1 MSFTTLL
8 MLCLTI
14 FASSMGQFCLKMG
27 AAKLG
32 KLEGGNVV
40 TMVLGMATNWHIL
53 TGLVFY
59 ALGVVSYVLLLSQV
73 NLSIA
78 GPAMT
83 VSYVIGIMM
92 GVIFFKETL
101 QLPQYV
107 AIAMILT
114 GVVMLVQ
121 GKVPQ
126 T

>member
-1 MSFTTLL
+1 MTFTTLL

-14 FASSMGQFCLKMG
+14 LASSIGQFCLKMG
-27 AAKLG
+27 ALKLG
-32 KLEGGNVV
+32 KFEGGNLVS
-40 TMVLGMATNWHIL
+40 MVMGMVSNWHIL

-59 ALGVVSYVLLLSQV
+59 ALGVVSYILLLSQV
-73 NLSIA
+73 NLSVA

-83 VSYVIGIMM
+83 LSYVVGILM

-101 QLPQYV
+101 QVSQYI

>member
-1 MSFTTLL
+1 MTLTTVL
-8 MLCLTI
+8 MLFLTI
-14 FASSMGQFCLKMG
+14 LASSIGQFCLKMG
-27 AAKLG
+27 ASKIG
-32 KLEGGNVV
+32 KLEGGNLVS
-40 TMVLGMATNWHIL
+40 TILGMVTNWHIL
-53 TGLVFY
+53 VGLVFY
-59 ALGVVSYVLLLSQV
+59 GLGVVSYILLLSQV
-73 NLSIA
+73 NLSVA

-83 VSYVIGIMM
+83 LSYVVGILM

-101 QLPQYV
+101 QIPQYF

>member
-14 FASSMGQFCLKMG
+14 LASSIGQFCLKMG
-27 AAKLG
+27 ASKLG
-32 KLEGGNVV
+32 KLEGGNL
-40 TMVLGMATNWHIL
+40 LGMIMGMVTNWHIL

-59 ALGVVSYVLLLSQV
+59 ALGVVSYILLLSQV
-73 NLSIA
+73 NLSVA

-83 VSYVIGIMM
+83 LSYVVGIMM
-92 GVIFFKETL
+92 GVIFFKETI
-101 QLPQYV
+101 QVPQYF

>member
-1 MSFTTLL
+1 MNLMALS

-14 FASSMGQFCLKMG
+14 FTSSMGQFCLKMG
-27 AAKLG
+27 ASKIG
-32 KLEGGNVV
+32 KLEGGNLMS
-40 TMVLGMATNWHIL
+40 MVLGMATNWHIL

-59 ALGVVSYVLLLSQV
+59 GIGVVSYVLLLSQV
-73 NLSIA
+73 NLSVA

-83 VSYVIGIMM
+83 LSYVIGIMM

-101 QLPQYV
+101 QLPQYF